1 MNFILFKKAFLSISS
16 NSSSLI
22 ESVIANVPALNIMF
36 NNDDKDFYKEYKKY
50 ILNFKFSMF
59 LKIKN
64 FRNINKIPFIR
75 QSNKNT
81 WDKLININ

>member
-1 MNFILFKKAFLSISS
+1 MFK
-16 NSSSLI
+16 
-22 ESVIANVPALNIMF
+22 
-36 NNDDKDFYKEYKKY
+36 NDDKDFYKEYNKY

-59 LKIKN
+59 LKGKN